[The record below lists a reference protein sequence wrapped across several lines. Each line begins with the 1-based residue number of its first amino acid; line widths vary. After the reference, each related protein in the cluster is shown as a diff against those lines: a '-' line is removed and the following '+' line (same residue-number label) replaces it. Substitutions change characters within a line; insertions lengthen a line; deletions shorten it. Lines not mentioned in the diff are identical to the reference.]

1 MTEHIMNNNEVTLT
15 GKVVSDFTFS
25 HELYGEKFYEF
36 NLEIPRL
43 SDTTDILPL
52 TISERLITDKLVP
65 GVFVDVVGQLRSY
78 NNYKG
83 SGNKLKLTIFA
94 RTIVILEGESE
105 NKNPNQII
113 LNGFICKQ
121 PICRK
126 TPFGREIAD
135 LILAV
140 NRSYNKSDYVPIITW
155 GRNAKFSEQ
164 LKVGDNVKIWGRI
177 QSRPYEKKLEDGTT
191 VQKIAYEVSVSKME
205 IVDNNNKKL
214 ED

>member
-1 MTEHIMNNNEVTLT
+1 MTEHIMDNNQVTLT

-65 GVFVDVVGQLRSY
+65 GVFVDVIGQLRSY

>member
-1 MTEHIMNNNEVTLT
+1 MNNNEVTLT